1 VSPRRSAPT
10 VAALLAALALGGGAV
25 DPPAAEAQS
34 VRGTAR
40 TSARYLEMRTLVR
53 DTVPRDAVVERPG
66 GVLEFDGRPVFCT
79 DGICI
84 LFRPGPVEPALA
96 LAQEVGFTSWGFG
109 VQGLSATV
117 LVRGRGQLGGA
128 FSLPRTGD
136 PFDAVIA
143 YAELD
148 RPAFRARFGRQQSA
162 SQLGAPGFDGA
173 SVRVWPAG
181 WLQAEAFGGRSLGRA
196 LHEPRSAALR
206 GLDDAVFLIHP
217 HTFIGGVELGME
229 PAAGTDVLVRYY
241 REIFGD
247 RSALLAE
254 RGAVVL
260 RSGALQ
266 PLTVRGQAEYDF
278 AFGTVGKAHLSVDGP
293 VGPRMRVEATAR
305 RYMPLFELWT
315 IWGFFSPVA
324 YHEAELRG
332 SWQAGDRLSA
342 WASGGWRRYD
352 EANATVIL
360 RPLERDGI
368 RVGTG
373 ARWQTTN
380 TIATTASYR
389 TERGFGAF
397 LSSGD
402 ASIDWRPAD
411 RLSLSLDASAFQQI
425 EQFRVGE
432 GIVLGG
438 GASADYEMRPALVV
452 SGGAMMY
459 RQTFENRPGIA
470 DWNQIR
476 AFAAVRAGFG
486 RDPGI
491 RARGTGGQ

>member
-1 VSPRRSAPT
+1 VSPRRSAPA
-10 VAALLAALALGGGAV
+10 VAALLAALALAPGAV
-25 DPPAAEAQS
+25 HPPPAEAQS

-53 DTVPRDAVVERPG
+53 DTVPRSAVVERPG
-66 GVLEFDGRPVFCT
+66 GALEFEGRPVFCT

-96 LAQEVGFTSWGFG
+96 LTQEVGFTSWGFG

-229 PAAGTDVLVRYY
+229 PGAGTDVLVRYY

-260 RSGALQ
+260 RSAALR
-266 PLTVRGQAEYDF
+266 PLIVRGQAEYDF

-293 VGPRMRVEATAR
+293 VSPRMRVEATAR

-324 YHEAELRG
+324 YHEGEVRG
-332 SWQAGDRLSA
+332 SWSPSPAASVWTSAAYRVYGETEAAILGEPQKDRAWRGAAGGLLRPSEALTLSGAYEIEGPVGAFVSTGNVAATWRASDRLDLSVR
-342 WASGGWRRYD
+342 G
-352 EANATVIL
+352 
-360 RPLERDGI
+360 
-368 RVGTG
+368 VG
-373 ARWQTTN
+373 A
-380 TIATTASYR
+380 
-389 TERGFGAF
+389 
-397 LSSGD
+397 
-402 ASIDWRPAD
+402 
-411 RLSLSLDASAFQQI
+411 QQI
-425 EQFRVGE
+425 EEFRIGE
-432 GIVLGG
+432 GFLLGG
-438 GASADYEMRPALVV
+438 GVGAGANLRERTRL
-452 SGGAMMY
+452 SGGVDVY
-459 RQTFENRPGIA
+459 RHTSRNRPTAA
-470 DWNQIR
+470 DWNQR
-476 AFAAVRAGFG
+476 RGWMMLEVGFG
-486 RDPGI
+486 PDAGA
-491 RARGTGGQ
+491 ARRSAP